1 MKMTCCECEFPFDYY
16 EGDYDE
22 RMCFRCL
29 YEENTEQDKL
39 IQALEGYV
47 KHLRET
53 GKINDLWDNF
63 SQETK
68 EAVRVL
74 ITEIGKGRKD

>member
-29 YEENTEQDKL
+29 YQENTEQDKL

-53 GKINDLWDNF
+53 G
-63 SQETK
+63 
-68 EAVRVL
+68 
-74 ITEIGKGRKD
+74 